1 MPAASS
7 ADHRLTGCTPIGR
20 KNIMGM
26 LDGKVALI
34 TGGSRGQGRAH
45 AVTSA
50 REGADVIIVD
60 IADQMA
66 TVPYQMPTPDD
77 LDETVKLV
85 EAYDRRA
92 LAIKADVRSQQQLD
106 QAVERGIAVF
116 GKIDILIANAGIWT
130 QAPFWE
136 LTDDQWEEMIGVNL
150 TGVWK
155 SAKAVA
161 PHMIE
166 RGSGSIVIT
175 SSTNGW
181 EAGLNYAHYVA
192 AKHGVIGLMKNIALE
207 LAPHGI
213 RCNSI
218 SPGAI
223 KTPMTDHQGA
233 WDMFAGHEGGTEQD
247 MMEGGYHFAALK
259 GTTFMDP
266 QVIAD
271 TALYLN
277 SSLAAKVT
285 GVTIPVDAGHLILTP
300 FNATPT
306 K

>member
-1 MPAASS
+1 
-7 ADHRLTGCTPIGR
+7 
-20 KNIMGM
+20 MGM

-45 AVTSA
+45 ALTCA

-60 IADQMA
+60 IADQLA
-66 TVPYQMPTPDD
+66 TVPYPMARQDD
-77 LDETVKLV
+77 LDETAKQV
-85 EAYDRRA
+85 EALDRRILA
-92 LAIKADVRSQQQLD
+92 LKGDVRDQGQLD
-106 QAVERGIAVF
+106 AAVAQGIAEF
-116 GKIDILIANAGIWT
+116 GQIDILIANAGIWT
-130 QAPFWE
+130 TAPFWE
-136 LTDDQWEEMIGVNL
+136 LTEDQWDEMIGVNL

-166 RGSGSIVIT
+166 RQTGSIVIT
-175 SSTNGW
+175 SSTNGI
-181 EAGLNYAHYVA
+181 EPGLNYAHYVA

-207 LAPHGI
+207 LAPYGI

-218 SPGAI
+218 NPGAI
-223 KTPMTDHQGA
+223 RTPMTDHQGA
-233 WDMFAGHEGGTEQD
+233 WDMFAGHPGGTEED
-247 MMEGGYHFAALK
+247 LIEGGYHFTALK
-259 GTTFMDP
+259 GTSFMDP

-277 SSLAAKVT
+277 SDLAAKVT
-285 GVTIPVDAGHLILTP
+285 GVTIPVDAGHLILTGV
-300 FNATPT
+300 NNTPV

>member
-1 MPAASS
+1 
-7 ADHRLTGCTPIGR
+7 
-20 KNIMGM
+20 MGM

-45 AVTSA
+45 AVTCA

-60 IADQMA
+60 IADQLA
-66 TVPYQMPTPDD
+66 TVPYPMARQGD
-77 LDETVKLV
+77 LDETVRQV
-85 EAYDRRA
+85 EALDRRILA
-92 LAIKADVRSQQQLD
+92 LKGDVRDQSQLD
-106 QAVERGIAVF
+106 AAVAQGIAEF
-116 GKIDILIANAGIWT
+116 GRIDILIANAGIWT

-136 LTDDQWEEMIGVNL
+136 LTDDQWDEMIGVNL

-166 RGSGSIVIT
+166 RRTGSIVIT
-175 SSTNGW
+175 SSTNGI
-181 EAGLNYAHYVA
+181 EPGLNYAHYVA

-207 LAPHGI
+207 LAPYGI

-218 SPGAI
+218 NPGAI
-223 KTPMTDHQGA
+223 RTPMTDHQGA
-233 WDMFAGHEGGTEQD
+233 WDMFAGHPGGTEAD
-247 MMEGGYHFAALK
+247 LIEGGYHFTALA

-277 SSLAAKVT
+277 SDLAAKVT
-285 GVTIPVDAGHLILTP
+285 GVTIPVDAGHLILTGV
-300 FNATPT
+300 NNTPV